1 MRKEAHWEN
10 KGQTKDFTYAIAISK
25 SAIQDE
31 EIVSKKGNEDMD
43 IPEIVRAG
51 PSDPELISIRGR
63 RMLENAD
70 LILYAGSLVPKE
82 LTLCAKKGSTI
93 RSSADMNLEEQ
104 FAHIK
109 KFYDKGSSSYGLH
122 TGDPLHLWGDTRTD
136 GILRPLWHELPYYT
150 GNLLVPSCCCSSPF
164 PVHYS

>member
-1 MRKEAHWEN
+1 MVGKQ

-31 EIVSKKGNEDMD
+31 EDSQQKGKQGHGH
-43 IPEIVRAG
+43 IEIVGAG
-51 PSDPELISIRGR
+51 PGDPELISIRGR

-104 FAHIK
+104 FALIK
-109 KFYDKGSSSYGLH
+109 KFYDKGKSSYACTQVTPAFMG
-122 TGDPLHLWGDTRTD
+122 RYKN
-136 GILRPLWHELPYYT
+136 RWH
-150 GNLLVPSCCCSSPF
+150 SSTAMA
-164 PVHYS
+164 